1 MSQTAR
7 PLEDPTP
14 EAAPQQDPKGRLS
27 TATMLAYG
35 APTFAGAAIAIP
47 ILVHMPKFY
56 SDVVLVPVGYIALAI
71 ALARGLDAI
80 TDPLMGWISDR
91 TRSRWGRRRPWIALG
106 TPLCAVALIALF
118 NPPES
123 LTPSAAGVW
132 FGATFA
138 LYFLFH
144 TVYEIPY
151 QGLGAELTPDHNERT
166 RLFGVR
172 ALFLIAGTIIAA
184 VLPGFLQSGDSA
196 SEQRLLLG
204 NMAIGFALAL
214 VVLFLIMAATVR
226 ERQDFVQRESNP
238 LVPGVR
244 RALRNRPFA
253 ILLIA
258 FVVGSLP
265 SAMPAMLLPFFTD
278 YVIKPES
285 TGQFVLGMNI
295 DSTGKAVAL
304 FLALYFGTGF
314 LFVPGWT
321 WLGQKI
327 GKLNAW
333 MVSMGISISV
343 GPLFFLAGEGDVT
356 WVAVLHLWAGIAF
369 GAGFLL
375 VPSMQADVIDY
386 DELHTG
392 KRREAQYASFW
403 AIVPK
408 FVAIPGA
415 ALPIAALAAMGYLPN
430 VDQPPQVLLG
440 IRVLYC
446 LVPMSFGVIT
456 LFLVWRYPISEA
468 VHAKIQEGIAAHER
482 GDDAVDPLTGQV
494 LPPPSERG
502 VDEDTGWFLDHFS
515 PRELG
520 RVARGGARSLTAVV
534 LTKAAACLAL
544 SIGALWLAIGSLQ
557 SLDVQPGLTA
567 VMSVVGGGF
576 AATGVAF
583 HLARWAAARRMG
595 ANPTDADVVRAH
607 LQTLS

>member
-1 MSQTAR
+1 
-7 PLEDPTP
+7 
-14 EAAPQQDPKGRLS
+14 
-27 TATMLAYG
+27 MLAYG
-35 APTFAGAAIAIP
+35 APTVAGAAIAIP

-56 SDVVLVPVGYIALAI
+56 SDVILVPVGYIALAI

-118 NPPES
+118 NPPAS
-123 LTPSAAGVW
+123 LTPTTAGVW

-144 TVYEIPY
+144 TIYEIPY

-166 RLFGVR
+166 RLFGLR

-184 VLPGFLQSGDSA
+184 VLPGFLESSDSA
-196 SEQRLLLG
+196 GDQRRLLG
-204 NMAIGFALAL
+204 NMAIGFAVAL
-214 VVLFLIMAATVR
+214 VVLFSILAATVR
-226 ERQDFVQRESNP
+226 EREEFARRASNP

-244 RALRNRPFA
+244 RALRNRPFT

-278 YVIKPES
+278 YVLKPES
-285 TGQFVLGMNI
+285 TGQ
-295 DSTGKAVAL
+295 AVAL
-304 FLALYFGTGF
+304 FLALYFGAGF

-321 WLGQKI
+321 WLGQRI

-333 MVSMGISISV
+333 LVSMLIGISV
-343 GPLFFLAGEGDVT
+343 GPLFFLAGEGDVA
-356 WVAVLHLWAGIAF
+356 WVAGLHLWAGIAF

-430 VDQPPQVLLG
+430 VEQPPQVLLG

-482 GDDAVDPLTGQV
+482 GEDAVDPLTGKV
-494 LPPPSERG
+494 VSPPTGR
-502 VDEDTGWFLDHFS
+502 VDEETGWFLDHFS
-515 PRELG
+515 PRELA
-520 RVARGGARSLTAVV
+520 RVARGGAGSLTGIV
-534 LTKAAACLAL
+534 LAKAGACLVL
-544 SIGALWLAIGSLQ
+544 SVSALWLGIGSLQ
-557 SLDVQPGLTA
+557 SLHVQPGLTA
-567 VMSVVGGGF
+567 VLCVVGGGF

-583 HLARWAAARRMG
+583 HLARWAAARRM
-595 ANPTDADVVRAH
+595 AAAPTDGDVVRAH
-607 LQTLS
+607 LKTLA